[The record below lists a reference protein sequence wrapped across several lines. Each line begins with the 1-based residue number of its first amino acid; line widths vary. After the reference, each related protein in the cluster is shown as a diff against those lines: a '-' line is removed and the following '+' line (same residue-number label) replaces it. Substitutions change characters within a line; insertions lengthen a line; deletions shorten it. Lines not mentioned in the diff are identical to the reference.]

1 MADSSVTVDLGAIE
15 TSLSGLETEVGSART
30 DISDAIQAQIDAI
43 GANAYGDS
51 YKGEWA
57 AGAFAV
63 GDVVYHDGK
72 FYECDVTR
80 TSSNTSTPA
89 VNTTAWTVVA
99 STVTVDFSSIEST
112 LSEILE
118 TELDSARTDIS
129 DAVQVQI
136 DAIGASSFG
145 GDYEGLWAAGIFDV
159 GNVVYHSGAFY
170 ECDTARTASNT
181 STPAVNTTAWS
192 VIRSSTEVDL
202 SSIEGTL
209 SDLETDI
216 TNARNAQIEAIGA
229 AAYGDSWEG
238 IWAAGAFAVGNVVH
252 YGGRYY
258 ECSATRTSS
267 NTQNPATDASSWDV
281 VGSSITV
288 DLGDT
293 PVTVDLSG
301 IESDISEARLAQI
314 NAIGGSTF
322 GADYQGE
329 WAAGIFDVGNV
340 VYHDGK
346 FYECDIARTAANT
359 ASPAA
364 SPAAWSVIQA
374 SSEVDLSSIEGTLSD
389 LETDITNAQE
399 RSD

>member
-1 MADSSVTVDLGAIE
+1 MTVDLGAIE

-57 AGAFAV
+57 AGTFAV
-63 GDVVYHDGK
+63 GDVVYHVGK
-72 FYECDVTR
+72 FYECDVAR
-80 TSSNTSTPA
+80 TASNTSTPA
-89 VNTTAWTVVA
+89 VNTTAWSVVA

-112 LSEILE
+112 LTDLE
-118 TELDSARTDIS
+118 TALDSARTDIG
-129 DAVQVQI
+129 DARQAQI
-136 DAIGASSFG
+136 DAIGASAFG
-145 GDYEGLWAAGIFDV
+145 GDYEGVWEAGIFDV
-159 GNVVYHSGAFY
+159 GDVAYHSGFFY
-170 ECDTARTASNT
+170 ECDVARASGDTDDPATDTAS
-181 STPAVNTTAWS
+181 WS

-281 VGSSITV
+281 VGSSASRWT
-288 DLGDT
+288 
-293 PVTVDLSG
+293 SG
-301 IESDISEARLAQI
+301 ILRS
-314 NAIGGSTF
+314 
-322 GADYQGE
+322 
-329 WAAGIFDVGNV
+329 
-340 VYHDGK
+340 
-346 FYECDIARTAANT
+346 
-359 ASPAA
+359 
-364 SPAAWSVIQA
+364 
-374 SSEVDLSSIEGTLSD
+374 LSI
-389 LETDITNAQE
+389 
-399 RSD
+399 